1 MALNS
6 TNRRVNWISK
16 VPSLNRP
23 AYTAKTA
30 QKPKVGTKIKWKS
43 FVKSA
48 GENLDSNVNKNPE
61 LPACKIVAT
70 AYNNN
75 LITNSGVFDQILT
88 INRNHTK
95 VMLFC
100 LKNILRNQVSCQRIF
115 FLKGKNFEE
124 QKKMPATLSK
134 IAKFTVRLLEDGDV
148 SDEELVQMETKTE
161 TTLDISM
168 ESISEEELDGNINLN
183 QNISGNF
190 GNNLNIMGPT
200 GFSNFSKKFPG
211 RRVEDT
217 YKTKTKSRW
226 ISQKRIQNF
235 KNFNV
240 YIGNVNNNN
249 TIQKSPGKNGTNMKQ
264 RSILIYNKI
273 RTSHT
278 NAILHR
284 IIICYLGQKINAFS
298 VIKFTED
305 ILRADTETERDNSGD
320 EN

>member
-1 MALNS
+1 MALNG
-6 TNRRVNWISK
+6 TNRLKNTTSK
-16 VPSLNRP
+16 APNLDGLPSS
-23 AYTAKTA
+23 AKTA
-30 QKPKVGTKIKWKS
+30 QKLVKFTGKII
-43 FVKSA
+43 
-48 GENLDSNVNKNPE
+48 DSNVNKSPE
-61 LPACKIVAT
+61 LPTCKNAAT
-70 AYNNN
+70 TYGNKP
-75 LITNSGVFDQILT
+75 IIKSGVFGQNLT
-88 INRNHTK
+88 GIGNLTK
-95 VMLFC
+95 IMLLW
-100 LKNILRNQVSCQRIF
+100 LKNILSNKVSCQRIF
-115 FLKGKNFEE
+115 YMKSKKSEK
-124 QKKMPATLSK
+124 QKKMPATLTK
-134 IAKFTVRLLEDGDV
+134 IAKFTAKLLEDGDV
-148 SDEELVQMETKTE
+148 SDDELVQMETKTE

-264 RSILIYNKI
+264 RLILINYKI
-273 RTSHT
+273 RTPNT
-278 NAILHR
+278 NEILHR
-284 IIICYLGQKINAFS
+284 EIICYLGQKINAFS